1 MEPEIRACQESDVE
15 ALVAI
20 GRDTFDET
28 FRSMNTR
35 ETIEAYLA
43 EAFTPERL
51 RAELRR
57 EGSEFYFLLLDD
69 VPAAYLKVNRAPGQ
83 SDLNDPE
90 SLEIERIYVR
100 KEHKGKGYG
109 KILMAFAL
117 ERAAELGMRSAWL
130 GVWERNEEA
139 IAFYRK
145 GGFEVVGEHHFRMG
159 EELQTDYIMRTVLR

>member
-1 MEPEIRACQESDVE
+1 MGPELRPCGDDDVD

-28 FRSMNTR
+28 FRELNTQG
-35 ETIEAYLA
+35 TIEAYLA

-51 RAELRR
+51 RAELHR
-57 EGSEFYFLLLDD
+57 EGSEFYFLLLDG

-109 KILMAFAL
+109 KILMVFAL

-159 EELQTDYIMRTVLR
+159 DELQTDYIMRKALK

>member
-1 MEPEIRACQESDVE
+1 MEPEIRACLEGDLE

-28 FRSMNTR
+28 FRSMNAP

-43 EAFTPERL
+43 EAFTPERV
-51 RAELRR
+51 RAELQR
-57 EGSEFYFLLLDD
+57 EGSEFYLLLLEGL
-69 VPAAYLKVNRAPGQ
+69 PAGYLKLNEAAGQ

-100 KEHKGKGYG
+100 KGQKGKGLG
-109 KILMAFAL
+109 KLLMTFAL
-117 ERAAELGMRSAWL
+117 ERAAGLGKRYAWL
-130 GVWERNEEA
+130 GVWERNEDA

-145 GGFEVVGEHHFRMG
+145 AGFEVIGEHSFRMG
-159 EELQTDYIMRTVLR
+159 EELQTDYIMRKELR